1 MGNLFSNPEI
11 NNNNYNNKT
20 NNTASTTRTSTT
32 KASSNVKQEDKNIAV
47 KAVDTVKKAAGATA
61 STVVGVIPGKDTS
74 LAVVGS
80 LIHKVNPANLLN
92 TILMIT
98 CGSRYY
104 KMNEKERK
112 EFAKTKSFYSLP
124 IKTKGSH
131 KSIWDF
137 NCILHQL
144 YSKLKAFETRGSTK
158 LDQKELVSKIYT
170 KFVGFVRDGENVTAE
185 TKRRSI
191 KLGIEKLK
199 TILLR
204 VLKGPDED
212 NTIVPKVYS
221 DITERASDVLT
232 DNFKR
237 NTVLKNKLREP
248 IFKNIHK
255 LFAEA
260 DILFTDLANSADILI
275 ENFEELWN
283 NPSEKVNEEEIA
295 YGYFKTLD
303 LIIFVSVALELRFEA
318 EIFFFEKKD
327 FEGKTL
333 RKTWGNW
340 LYKKGIDCDITSY
353 IRKSGHTNAQAIEFY
368 KEQIVNIKKIGDK
381 ARREKE
387 EMLSCITVLQSLIIK
402 NNRIDETIIG
412 DLPVLSKKITD
423 LIPAADSL
431 KNNNEIVVEIDD
443 INHTICMENWS
454 YKKDIN
460 EFVERLNKG
469 IETYNSSRNEED
481 RINLVAGSIGNPAS
495 VPVPEGHAPPGA
507 ENIHWFIEILGWE
520 ADRTY
525 HGETY
530 ITLQNDLRYNI
541 LGYESSL
548 NYIIDTSH
556 FPSRRQ
562 EQKPRIIE
570 ETNEANETIEI
581 ETDELQNVC
590 PEVDNYYS
598 LIGPLNMAGIETQAK
613 NQFTEFYSSTQPTVL
628 IKIFQL
634 MGRKFDPK
642 DLDKFS
648 DNQNIPHVP
657 TAHPVDSSNIQP

>member
-11 NNNNYNNKT
+11 NNNNHNKNT

-32 KASSNVKQEDKNIAV
+32 KASSNVKQENKNIAV
-47 KAVDTVKKAAGATA
+47 KAIDTVKKAAGATA
-61 STVVGVIPGKDTS
+61 STVIGVIPDKDTS

-80 LIHKVNPANLLN
+80 LIDKVNPANLIN
-92 TILMIT
+92 TFFMIGW
-98 CGSRYY
+98 GSRYY
-104 KMNEKERK
+104 SMNEKERK

-137 NCILHQL
+137 NSIFHRL
-144 YSKLKAFETRGSTK
+144 YLKLKAFETRVKMK

-170 KFVGFVRDGENVTAE
+170 KFIDFVRDGENVTAE

-191 KLGIEKLK
+191 KIGVERLK

-237 NTVLKNKLREP
+237 NTDLKNKLREP

-275 ENFEELWN
+275 ENFEDLWN
-283 NPSEKVNEEEIA
+283 NPSEKVNGEEIA
-295 YGYFKTLD
+295 YGYFKIQD
-303 LIIFVSVALELRFEA
+303 LIIFLSVALELRFEA

-387 EMLSCITVLQSLIIK
+387 NMLSCITVLQSLIIK

-412 DLPVLSKKITD
+412 DLPVLTEKIIT
-423 LIPAADSL
+423 LISEADSL
-431 KNNNEIVVEIDD
+431 KNNNEIVVEIGD

-495 VPVPEGHAPPGA
+495 VQVPEGHVPPGA
-507 ENIHWFIEILGWE
+507 ENIHYFIEILGWE

-541 LGYESSL
+541 LGDQSSL

-562 EQKPRIIE
+562 KQKPITVPGR
-570 ETNEANETIEI
+570 NEANEEIEI
-581 ETDELQNVC
+581 ETGELQNIC

-598 LIGPLNMAGIETQAK
+598 LLGPINMAGVETQAK
-613 NQFTEFYSSTQPTVL
+613 NQFKEFYSVTQPTVL
-628 IKIFQL
+628 TKIFNL
-634 MGRKFDPK
+634 MGKEFDPI

-657 TAHPVDSSNIQP
+657 NARPVDSSNI